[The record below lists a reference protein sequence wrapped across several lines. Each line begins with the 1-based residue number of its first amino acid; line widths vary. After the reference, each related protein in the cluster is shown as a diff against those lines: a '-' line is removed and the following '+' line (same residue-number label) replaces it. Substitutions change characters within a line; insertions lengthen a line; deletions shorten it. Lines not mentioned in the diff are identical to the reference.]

1 MNQAQIPAGVDRM
14 VALDGSPESLVAQSW
29 RRSIEVHHLDPERP
43 APPRVLPADH
53 LRDYQM
59 PLEPLLHI
67 ARSGMEKLFAQIRDA
82 GYVVLLT
89 DARGVTVDFMNNPLR
104 DRELRRAGL
113 YLGSCWSEDEEGT
126 CAVGLCTIDRQPVT
140 VHHGEHFRALNTSLT
155 CSAAP
160 IFAPGGELLA
170 VLDASAL
177 FSPDDKRSQHLVLQ
191 MVSGTARMIEN
202 AHFLRQFEHCLVLRL
217 SARCEFLDVDVEG
230 LLALNEEGVIVAANT
245 SAQREL
251 GGAGQPFSGL
261 RLEDLF
267 GLRMEELERTMA
279 AADGSPFALRT
290 LHSARRYFAQ
300 PSKPRRPLRSMSSV
314 AKTAQPAAQALQV
327 RLKKLAGGDAQ
338 MVVNAN
344 QALRVLG
351 KGIPVMLH
359 GETGTGKE
367 AFARAMHETS
377 ARADAP
383 FVALNCAAIPESL
396 IESELFGYRDGA
408 FTGARA
414 KGVRGK
420 IAQADGG
427 TLFLDEIGD
436 MPLSLQ
442 TRLLRVLA
450 EREVLPLGAE
460 KPVLVDLQ
468 VICAT
473 HRDLTELVSAGQ
485 FRQDLYYRLNGMVFK
500 LPALRERSDKVA
512 LIHQLLREE
521 AVAQQRESHGLAENA
536 LAVLLH
542 YDWPGN
548 IRQLKNT
555 LRSALALSD
564 DGSIELEH
572 LSADVRGTVSHRMPP
587 PRLATLGF
595 NEDVCP
601 AESALPLD
609 ADAALASEPATSN
622 AQALALL
629 QALKQHQWNIA
640 LTARHLDLCRATVY
654 RRMKRHG
661 IVPPNLQG

>member
-1 MNQAQIPAGVDRM
+1 MNQAQIAAGVERR
-14 VALDGSPESLVAQSW
+14 VALAGAPEPESSIAQSW
-29 RRSIEVHHLDPERP
+29 RRSIEVHRLDPGLA
-43 APPRVLPADH
+43 APPRVLPANH
-53 LRDYQM
+53 LRDYQA
-59 PLEPLLHI
+59 PLESLLHI

-89 DARGVTVDFMNNPLR
+89 DARGVTVDFMNNPLL
-104 DRELRRAGL
+104 DRELRHAGL
-113 YLGSCWSEDEEGT
+113 YLGACWSEELEGT
-126 CAVGLCTIDRQPVT
+126 CAVGLCSVERVPVT
-140 VHHGEHFRALNTSLT
+140 VHHDEHFRAPNTALT

-191 MVSGTARMIEN
+191 MVSATARMIEN

-217 SARCEFLDVDVEG
+217 SARREFLDVDVEG
-230 LLALNEEGVIVAANT
+230 LLALNEEGVIVAANA
-245 SAQREL
+245 SAQLEL
-251 GGAGQPFSGL
+251 DGAAQPLSGM

-267 GLRMEELERTMA
+267 GLRMEDLERAMA
-279 AADGSPFALRT
+279 AADGAPFTLRS
-290 LHSARRYFAQ
+290 LRSARRYFAQ
-300 PSKPRRPLRSMSSV
+300 PSKPRRLVRSLSGAGKNALPV
-314 AKTAQPAAQALQV
+314 AQGLQAP
-327 RLKKLAGGDAQ
+327 LKKLAGGDAQ

-367 AFARAMHETS
+367 AFARAMHEAST
-377 ARADAP
+377 RAAAS

-460 KPVLVDLQ
+460 KPVPVDLQ

-473 HRDLTELVSAGQ
+473 HRDLTELVSTGQ
-485 FRQDLYYRLNGMVFK
+485 FRQDLYYRLNGMVLK
-500 LPALRERSDKVA
+500 LPALRERSDKA
-512 LIHQLLREE
+512 TLIHQLLREE
-521 AVAQQRESHGLAENA
+521 AAAQQRANPGIAETA

-555 LRSALALSD
+555 LRSAVALSD
-564 DGSIELEH
+564 DGPVDLEH
-572 LSADVRGTVSHRMPP
+572 LPSDVRGAVCHLMPP

-595 NEDVCP
+595 NEDVACSDSKP
-601 AESALPLD
+601 EPPTVLP
-609 ADAALASEPATSN
+609 EPVEVNEEARV
-622 AQALALL
+622 LL
-629 QALKQHQWNIA
+629 QALKQHRWNIA
-640 LTARHLDLCRATVY
+640 LTARHLNICRATVY
-654 RRMKRHG
+654 RRMGRHN
-661 IVPPNLQG
+661 IVPPHLGE